1 LAQTGATAPAAE
13 RATRQSLV
21 SFDAVPQVEDEAQRR
36 ATVLAAEEQALRDRS
51 VKVQLAQDVARLQLA
66 RQRLA
71 AVIRRPSA
79 LKVGGDGRTMCPSHA
94 LASRGCAWHGVCCCI
109 QWG

>member
-1 LAQTGATAPAAE
+1 MVLSSQNAAAAPVAE
-13 RATRQSLV
+13 RATQQSLV

-79 LKVGGDGRTMCPSHA
+79 LKVCADMRGVQRCA
-94 LASRGCAWHGVCCCI
+94 LFSRASSSVARW
-109 QWG
+109 